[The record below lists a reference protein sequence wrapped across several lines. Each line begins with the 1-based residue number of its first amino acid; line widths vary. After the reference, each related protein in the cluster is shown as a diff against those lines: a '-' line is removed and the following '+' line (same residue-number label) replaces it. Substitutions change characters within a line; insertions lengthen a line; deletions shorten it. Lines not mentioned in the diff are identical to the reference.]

1 MIDKSILDGIII
13 GRVDPHIYAFTTRT
27 VPNYLKVGD
36 TYRPVSERLQEWR
49 KYFPQLQKEFE
60 GKAKVSDNVY
70 FRDFSVH
77 EFLEREKRRARLLP
91 TDIADDIYYSRE
103 FFKEA
108 TAQDVQEAIA
118 DILKD
123 YNNHTQIYQFY
134 NAQDRLPEKTRYA
147 STGMWD
153 MRPNQE
159 KTVENFKIALDN
171 GRKNLL
177 MYAVMRFGKSFTS
190 MCCAVAMNA
199 KLVVIVSAKADVKT
213 EWKKTVQS
221 ADNFA
226 EYEFYTSDDLKE
238 NNKIVTERLAEDKKS
253 VVFLTLQ
260 DLQGEEIKEK
270 HQELL
275 GEEIDLLII
284 DETHFGAR
292 AEKYGKV
299 LKDKK
304 KNGEIEKN
312 FENEEETIEQAEEH
326 SKALNAKVRLHLS
339 GTPYRILMGSEFE
352 KEDIIAFYQFTD
364 IVKDQK
370 KWDEENFALPE
381 EEKKEDWANPY
392 FGFPQMIRFAFNP
405 NESARAK
412 LKELSNGGTS
422 YNFSALFK
430 PKSIKKADDN
440 SHKKFENEQEILDLL
455 EVIDGSK
462 DDDELLGFLDYD
474 KIQGGKMCRHIVIV
488 LPYCAACDAL
498 EELIKTNATRFK
510 NLNGY
515 EIVNISGVD
524 RPNEYRTPE
533 EIKAK
538 IQNCEK
544 NGKKTITLTV
554 NRMLTGSTVEEWDT
568 MLFLKDTAS
577 PQEYDQAVFRLQNQY
592 VKTYKDENGDTIK
605 YNMKPQTLLV
615 DFDPQRMFVMQEQKS
630 QVYVLNVGES
640 GNAKARERLEEE
652 LEISPI
658 ITLNKDKM
666 VQVVPTDI
674 MQAVSHYSANKGVA
688 DEVREIP
695 VDLDLLLIEE
705 IRRVIERENELG
717 DKAGLTINAHEGE
730 ETDMDTGENGETS
743 GNSTD
748 NGGDS
753 TGNDSGDNT
762 QSGNDEENEDK
773 KDPVKQ
779 FRTYYSRI
787 LFFAFLTKNTVG
799 SLGEIVACIDEPENA
814 RIARNLGISKNVLS
828 AMQRMYWG
836 ALQKLDY
843 KIQNINKLSHD
854 ESVDPVRRC
863 IVAINKFGKLGVSE
877 VITPNNICKDMV
889 ELIPDDGLK
898 AIIDGNNKILDIAS
912 KAGEFAI
919 ALCEKLKLL
928 GYEIPSIKDSICS
941 IPTSSITYEFTRKIY
956 EVLGLNVENI
966 AEQFT
971 AYDLLEVQT
980 DSDEIDYEKVCGILT
995 QKKPFNTITLN
1006 DEISEGEEKVKFE
1019 AVVGN
1024 PPYQENIGSTANQS
1038 LSKQLFPAFVTM
1050 FIKMQPMYLSLLTPS
1065 RWFTGNAQDRSFVT
1079 LRAFLRKNNHFSKM
1093 VNYLNTK
1100 EVFTGVDLPGGVN
1113 YSLYERDYQGNID
1126 FTEISNGVKNRS
1138 SRPLFEE
1145 GLDIVLPLNRM
1156 ISILQ
1161 KVTLNNFIS
1170 METIVTGRNT
1180 FGVPANDTDLNA
1192 ILSNERTNETPLS
1205 IQCAYEKIAYIS
1217 ENAVTR
1223 RKDLINKWKIF
1234 TSKMNGGAG
1243 TLLDGK
1249 PVSII
1254 GKTFIS
1260 GERMVCSN
1268 ALLAIGSFD
1277 NENEAKNLQKY
1288 MHGKFFRF
1296 MLGIKK
1302 IAQVLTSNIY
1312 AFVPVQDFT
1321 ENSDIKWD
1329 KTIAEIDQQLYE
1341 KYGLTQEE
1349 IDFIEKMIKPMGD

>member
-13 GRVDPHIYAFTTRT
+13 GRVDPHIYAFTTNT

-36 TYRPVSERLQEWR
+36 TYRPVSERLQEW
-49 KYFPQLQKEFE
+49 KKHFPQLKKEFE
-60 GKAKVSDNVY
+60 GKAKVTDNVY

-91 TDIADDIYYSRE
+91 TDISANIYYSRE

-123 YNNHTQIYQFY
+123 YNDHTQIYQFY

-147 STGMWD
+147 STGKWD

-177 MYAVMRFGKSFTS
+177 MYAVMRFGKSFTA
-190 MCCAVAMNA
+190 MCCALAMHA
-199 KLVVIVSAKADVKT
+199 KLVVVVSAKADVNT
-213 EWKKTVQS
+213 EWQKTVQS
-221 ADNFA
+221 ADNFS
-226 EYEFYTSDDLKE
+226 EYEFYTSKNLKE
-238 NNKIVTERLAEDKKS
+238 NNKIITERLAEDKKA

-270 HQELL
+270 HQELF

-312 FENEEETIEQAEEH
+312 YDTEEETIEQAEEH

-364 IVKDQK
+364 IVKEQK
-370 KWDEENFALPE
+370 DWDVKNFALPE
-381 EEKKEDWANPY
+381 NEKKEDWANPY

-430 PKSIKKADDN
+430 PKSIKKADDD

-474 KIQGGKMCRHIVIV
+474 KIQDGKMCRHIVIV

-544 NGKKTITLTV
+544 DGKKTITLTV

-652 LEISPI
+652 LRISPI

-666 VQVVPTDI
+666 VRVEPTDI
-674 MQAVSHYSANKGVA
+674 MQAISHYSANKGVA

-695 VDLDLLLIEE
+695 VDLELLNIEE
-705 IRRVIERENELG
+705 IRRIIERENELG
-717 DKAGLTINAHEGE
+717 DKAGLTIKAHEGE
-730 ETDMDTGENGETS
+730 ETDMDTGDGET
-743 GNSTD
+743 GGTSTD
-748 NGGDS
+748 NGDDS
-753 TGNDSGDNT
+753 TNGNSGDNT

-799 SLGEIVACIDEPENA
+799 SLSEIVACIDEPENA

-889 ELIPDDGLK
+889 DLIPDDGLK

-919 ALCEKLKLL
+919 ALCKKLNTL
-928 GYEIPSIKDSICS
+928 GYEITSIKDSICS

-971 AYDLLEVQT
+971 AYDLLEVKA
-980 DSDEIDYEKVCGILT
+980 DDDEIDYEKVCGILT

-1024 PPYQENIGSTANQS
+1024 PPYQEDDGGAQKSARPIYNHFTKIGKGMHPRYMS
-1038 LSKQLFPAFVTM
+1038 LIIPTRWYAGGKGKDLDAFRKDMLNDKHIQELHDFLHPEELFPDTNNRGGICYFFRNESYNNENDNVT
-1050 FIKMQPMYLSLLTPS
+1050 I
-1065 RWFTGNAQDRSFVT
+1065 VT
-1079 LRAFLRKNNHFSKM
+1079 HEGEGKK
-1093 VNYLNTK
+1093 YIC
-1100 EVFTGVDLPGGVN
+1100 
-1113 YSLYERDYQGNID
+1113 Q
-1126 FTEISNGVKNRS
+1126 
-1138 SRPLFEE
+1138 RPLKTKD
-1145 GLDIVLPLNRM
+1145 LDIFIRDSKA
-1156 ISILQ
+1156 ISILE
-1161 KVTLNNFIS
+1161 KVLPQGQEVLTLEN
-1170 METIVTGRNT
+1170 
-1180 FGVPANDTDLNA
+1180 
-1192 ILSNERTNETPLS
+1192 
-1205 IQCAYEKIAYIS
+1205 YIS
-1217 ENAVTR
+1217 AAKAFGFRTFFI
-1223 RKDLINKWKIF
+1223 KDPLFRSAPDGLTMPIKCYGRSNKIGYVELNEIPSHREWVNRWKVYIPESNNIG
-1234 TSKMNGGAG
+1234 TELNDDNQNSIVGEPNTICTETYLVVGAELG
-1243 TLLDGK
+1243 LDGIK
-1249 PVSII
+1249 ANNLSQYLRTKFARYLLSLAKISQH
-1254 GKTFIS
+1254 GTAKTY
-1260 GERMVCSN
+1260 R
-1268 ALLAIGSFD
+1268 
-1277 NENEAKNLQKY
+1277 
-1288 MHGKFFRF
+1288 
-1296 MLGIKK
+1296 
-1302 IAQVLTSNIY
+1302 
-1312 AFVPVQDFT
+1312 FVPIQDFSKSWT
-1321 ENSDIKWD
+1321 DED
-1329 KTIAEIDQQLYE
+1329 LYS

>member
-1 MIDKSILDGIII
+1 MIDKSILDGIIV

-60 GKAKVSDNVY
+60 GKAKVSDSIY

-77 EFLEREKRRARLLP
+77 EFLEREKRRKRLLP
-91 TDIADDIYYSRE
+91 TDISEDIYYSRE

-123 YNNHTQIYQFY
+123 YNEHTQIYQFY

-159 KTVENFKIALDN
+159 KTVETFKIALDN

-238 NNKIVTERLAEDKKS
+238 NNKIITERLAEDKKS
-253 VVFLTLQ
+253 VLFFTLQ

-270 HQELL
+270 HQELF

-292 AEKYGKV
+292 AEKYGEV
-299 LKDKK
+299 LRAKK

-312 FENEEETIEQAEEH
+312 YETEEETIEQAEEH

-364 IVKDQK
+364 IVKEQK
-370 KWDEENFALPE
+370 DWDVKNFALPE
-381 EEKKEDWANPY
+381 NEKKEDWANPY

-430 PKSIKKADDN
+430 PKSIKKADDD

-474 KIQGGKMCRHIVIV
+474 KIQDGKMCRHIVIV

-498 EELIKTNATRFK
+498 EELIKINAPRFK

-544 NGKKTITLTV
+544 DGKKTITLTV

-652 LEISPI
+652 LRISPI

-695 VDLDLLLIEE
+695 VDLELLNIEE

-717 DKAGLTINAHEGE
+717 DKAGLTIKAHEGE
-730 ETDMDTGENGETS
+730 ETDLDTDGEET
-743 GNSTD
+743 GGTSTD
-748 NGGDS
+748 NDDDS
-753 TGNDSGDNT
+753 TGDSSGNNT
-762 QSGNDEENEDK
+762 QSGNNEENEDK

-799 SLGEIVACIDEPENA
+799 SLGEIVACIDDPENA

-877 VITPNNICKDMV
+877 VITPDNICEDMV
-889 ELIPDDGLK
+889 DLIPDDGLK
-898 AIIDGNNKILDIAS
+898 AIINGNNKILDIAS

-919 ALCEKLKLL
+919 ALCKKLQTL
-928 GYEIPSIKDSICS
+928 GYELPSIKDSIYS

-971 AYDLLEVQT
+971 AYDLLEVKA
-980 DSDEIDYEKVCGILT
+980 DDDEIDYEKVCGILT

-1024 PPYQENIGSTANQS
+1024 PPYHELLSRNESNKS
-1038 LSKQLFPAFVTM
+1038 LGKELFPSFM
-1050 FIKMQPMYLSLLTPS
+1050 KMAVKLNPLYSSLITPTK
-1065 RWFTGNAQDRSFVT
+1065 WFTSDGQDNSFP
-1079 LRAFLRKNNHFSKM
+1079 ALRKFFKANNHFKYIYS
-1093 VNYLNTK
+1093 LNNDF
-1100 EVFTGVDLPGGVN
+1100 VFTDVDLDSVS
-1113 YSLYERDYQGNID
+1113 YYLYEKDYNGDVCFCNNES
-1126 FTEISNGVKNRS
+1126 EIQRMV
-1138 SRPLFEE
+1138 RPLFEE
-1145 GLDIVLPLNRM
+1145 GFDIILSKNEMV
-1156 ISILQ
+1156 SIIK
-1161 KVTLNNFIS
+1161 KVKRNSDFIS
-1170 METIVTGRNT
+1170 LTTITYGRNA
-1180 FGVPANDTDLNA
+1180 FG
-1192 ILSNERTNETPLS
+1192 ILGKDITAENSITSPFSNSVEVR
-1205 IQCAYEKIAYIS
+1205 CKYEKIVYLD
-1217 ENAVTR
+1217 ENRVTKNR
-1223 RKDLINKWKIF
+1223 DLVGKWKIF
-1234 TSKMNGGAG
+1234 ISKGNGAAG
-1243 TLLDGK
+1243 VLTDGK
-1249 PVSII
+1249 AVSII
-1254 GKTFIS
+1254 GK
-1260 GERMVCSN
+1260 
-1268 ALLAIGSFD
+1268 AYIGNTNSACTD
-1277 NENEAKNLQKY
+1277 SLIPI
-1288 MHGKFFRF
+1288 GKFEARIEAENLKKYLATKFVRF
-1296 MLGIKK
+1296 MVGTMK
-1302 IAQVLTSNIY
+1302 VSRNITQLVY
-1312 AFVPVQDFT
+1312 KYVPMQDFT
-1321 ENSDIKWD
+1321 TNSKIKWD
-1329 KTIAEIDQQLYE
+1329 KSIAEIDKQLYE

-1349 IDFIEKMIKPMGD
+1349 IDFIEKMIKPMEQ

>member
-13 GRVDPHIYAFTTRT
+13 GRVDPHIYAFTTNT

-36 TYRPVSERLQEWR
+36 TYRPVSERLQEW
-49 KYFPQLQKEFE
+49 KKHFPQLKKEFE
-60 GKAKVSDNVY
+60 GKAKVTDNVY

-91 TDIADDIYYSRE
+91 TDISANIYYSRE

-123 YNNHTQIYQFY
+123 YNDHTQIYQFY

-171 GRKNLL
+171 NRKNLL
-177 MYAVMRFGKSFTS
+177 MYAVMRFGKSFTA
-190 MCCAVAMNA
+190 MCCALAMHA
-199 KLVVIVSAKADVKT
+199 KLVVVVSAKADVNT
-213 EWKKTVQS
+213 EWQKTVQS
-221 ADNFA
+221 ADNFS
-226 EYEFYTSDDLKE
+226 EYEFYTSKNLKE
-238 NNKIVTERLAEDKKS
+238 NNKIVTERLAEDKKA

-312 FENEEETIEQAEEH
+312 YDTEEETIEQAEEH

-364 IVKDQK
+364 IVKEQK
-370 KWDEENFALPE
+370 DWDIKNFALPE
-381 EEKKEDWANPY
+381 NEKKEDWANPY
-392 FGFPQMIRFAFNP
+392 FGFPQMVRFAFNP
-405 NESARAK
+405 NKSARAK

-474 KIQGGKMCRHIVIV
+474 KIQDGKMCRHIVIV

-515 EIVNISGVD
+515 KIINISGVD
-524 RPNEYRTPE
+524 RPNEYKTPE

-544 NGKKTITLTV
+544 DGKKTITLTV

-652 LEISPI
+652 LRISPI

-666 VQVVPTDI
+666 VRVEPTDI

-695 VDLDLLLIEE
+695 VDLGLLDIEE

-717 DKAGLTINAHEGE
+717 DKAGLTIKAHEGE
-730 ETDMDTGENGETS
+730 ETDMDTDGAET
-743 GNSTD
+743 GDTSTD
-748 NGGDS
+748 NGDDS
-753 TGNDSGDNT
+753 TNGNSGDNT

-799 SLGEIVACIDEPENA
+799 SLSEIVACIDEPENA

-889 ELIPDDGLK
+889 DLIPDDGLK

-919 ALCEKLKLL
+919 ALCKKLNTL
-928 GYEIPSIKDSICS
+928 GYEITSIKDSICS

-971 AYDLLEVQT
+971 AYDLLEVKA
-980 DSDEIDYEKVCGILT
+980 DDDEIDYEKVCGILT

-1024 PPYQENIGSTANQS
+1024 PPYQISDGGAQAS
-1038 LSKQLFPAFVTM
+1038 SKPIYNYFVD
-1050 FIKMQPMYLSLLTPS
+1050 ISKKMNATYVSMITPT
-1065 RWFTGNAQDRSFVT
+1065 RWFAGGKGLDKFRNDMMSDIHLEILHDYLNPNELFSDTNIRGGVCY
-1079 LRAFLRKNNHFSKM
+1079 FLR
-1093 VNYLNTK
+1093 NTTYDNTENLVSVYTHENSQRINLVHRPMK
-1100 EVFTGVDLPGGVN
+1100 IDGLEIFI
-1113 YSLYERDYQGNID
+1113 RDG
-1126 FTEISNGVKNRS
+1126 RA
-1138 SRPLFEE
+1138 
-1145 GLDIVLPLNRM
+1145 
-1156 ISILQ
+1156 ISILN
-1161 KVTLNNFIS
+1161 KI
-1170 METIVTGRNT
+1170 ETQRN
-1180 FGVPANDTDLNA
+1180 G
-1192 ILSNERTNETPLS
+1192 I
-1205 IQCAYEKIAYIS
+1205 IADYIS
-1217 ENAVTR
+1217 SRKPFGLEGHFIKTENYKSTFD
-1223 RKDLINKWKIF
+1223 DLRNPIICYGKGKKVGYIERDIITTHSEWIDKWKIYTPRANNIGTELNDDNLNTF
-1234 TSKMNGGAG
+1234 IGAPKTVCTESYLAVGAELDLDENACLNLAKYFKTRFVRFLHSLAKASQDATSK
-1243 TLLDGK
+1243 
-1249 PVSII
+1249 
-1254 GKTFIS
+1254 TF
-1260 GERMVCSN
+1260 
-1268 ALLAIGSFD
+1268 
-1277 NENEAKNLQKY
+1277 K
-1288 MHGKFFRF
+1288 
-1296 MLGIKK
+1296 
-1302 IAQVLTSNIY
+1302 
-1312 AFVPVQDFT
+1312 FVPLENFT
-1321 ENSDIKWD
+1321 ETSSIDWD
-1329 KTIAEIDQQLYE
+1329 KSIEEIDQQLYA

-1349 IDFIEKMIKPMGD
+1349 IDFIETMIKPMGD

>member
-1 MIDKSILDGIII
+1 MIDKSILDGIIV

-60 GKAKVSDNVY
+60 GKAKVSDSVY

-77 EFLEREKRRARLLP
+77 EFLEREKHRERLLP
-91 TDIADDIYYSRE
+91 TDISEDIYYSRE

-123 YNNHTQIYQFY
+123 YNAHTQVYQFY

-147 STGMWD
+147 STGTWD

-190 MCCAVAMNA
+190 MCCAVVMNA
-199 KLVVIVSAKADVKT
+199 KLVVVVSAKADVKT

-238 NNKIVTERLAEDKKS
+238 NNKIITERLTEDKKS
-253 VVFLTLQ
+253 VLFLTLQ
-260 DLQGEEIKEK
+260 DLQGDEIKEK
-270 HQELL
+270 HQELF

-292 AEKYGKV
+292 AEKYGEV
-299 LKDKK
+299 LRTKK

-312 FENEEETIEQAEEH
+312 YETEEETIEQAEEH

-352 KEDIIAFYQFTD
+352 KDDIIAFYQFTD
-364 IVKDQK
+364 IVNDQK

-381 EEKKEDWANPY
+381 EEKREDWENPY

-430 PKSIKKADDN
+430 PKSIKKADDE

-474 KIQGGKMCRHIVIV
+474 KIQDGKMCRHIVIV

-544 NGKKTITLTV
+544 DGKKTITLTV

-592 VKTYKDENGDTIK
+592 VKTYTDKNGEAIK

-630 QVYVLNVGES
+630 QVYVLNAGES
-640 GNAKARERLEEE
+640 GNAKACERLEEE
-652 LEISPI
+652 LRISPI

-695 VDLDLLLIEE
+695 VDLDLLSIEE
-705 IRRVIERENELG
+705 IRCVIERENELG
-717 DKAGLTINAHEGE
+717 DKAGLTIKAHEGE
-730 ETDMDTGENGETS
+730 ETDLDTDGEETGGTSTENG
-743 GNSTD
+743 GNST
-748 NGGDS
+748 NGDS
-753 TGNDSGDNT
+753 SGTT
-762 QSGNDEENEDK
+762 QSGSDEENENK

-799 SLGEIVACIDEPENA
+799 SLSEIVACIDEPENA
-814 RIARNLGISKNVLS
+814 RIAHNLGIRKNVLS

-877 VITPNNICKDMV
+877 VITPDNICKDMV
-889 ELIPDDGLK
+889 DLIPDDGLK
-898 AIIDGNNKILDIAS
+898 SIIDGNNKILDIAS

-919 ALCEKLKLL
+919 ALCKKLQTLA
-928 GYEIPSIKDSICS
+928 YELPSIKDSIYA
-941 IPTSSITYEFTRKIY
+941 IPTSTITYEFTRKIY

-966 AEQFT
+966 AEQFN
-971 AYDLLEVQT
+971 AYDLLEVKA
-980 DSDEIDYEKVCGILT
+980 DNDEIDYEKVCGILT

-1024 PPYQENIGSTANQS
+1024 PPYQENDGGGGQGASSST
-1038 LSKQLFPAFVTM
+1038 LYDKFV
-1050 FIKMQPMYLSLLTPS
+1050 YLSDKLRIKYLSMIIKANWTVGGKALNKFRQKMLNDKS
-1065 RWFTGNAQDRSFVT
+1065 IKYFIDYTNADMCF
-1079 LRAFLRKNNHFSKM
+1079 
-1093 VNYLNTK
+1093 
-1100 EVFTGVDLPGGVN
+1100 EGVQFPGGVCYFLKEDGYN
-1113 YSLYERDYQGNID
+1113 NKC
-1126 FTEISNGVKNRS
+1126 EITTITPKGITK
-1138 SRPLFEE
+1138 SRRYLIEE
-1145 GLDIVLPLNRM
+1145 GCDTYIRYSEAISVLE
-1156 ISILQ
+1156 
-1161 KVTLNNFIS
+1161 KVRNKKEKTFD
-1170 METIVTGRNT
+1170 TIVNSRNIFDLQTNFRGKETGEYT
-1180 FGVPANDTDLNA
+1180 
-1192 ILSNERTNETPLS
+1192 
-1205 IQCAYEKIAYIS
+1205 CYIS
-1217 ENAVTR
+1217 SGKCFVDKNAFTFDESVNNYKVMVSYANGAAMANIPYSVISKPFIAKPKELCSDTYLVVGCYDEEFLANNVA
-1223 RKDLINKWKIF
+1223 KYMKTKIF
-1234 TSKMNGGAG
+1234 RF
-1243 TLLDGK
+1243 LLSLK
-1249 PVSII
+1249 KSTPVAAK
-1254 GKTFIS
+1254 KTYSFIP
-1260 GERMVCSN
+1260 
-1268 ALLAIGSFD
+1268 L
-1277 NENEAKNLQKY
+1277 
-1288 MHGKFFRF
+1288 
-1296 MLGIKK
+1296 
-1302 IAQVLTSNIY
+1302 
-1312 AFVPVQDFT
+1312 QDFT
-1321 ENSDIKWD
+1321 ANSDIDWSKP
-1329 KTIAEIDQQLYE
+1329 IPEIDQQLYA
-1341 KYGLTQEE
+1341 KYNLTEEE
-1349 IDFIEKMIKPMGD
+1349 ISFIESMIKPME

>member
-13 GRVDPHIYAFTTRT
+13 GRVDPHIYAFTTNT

-36 TYRPVSERLQEWR
+36 TYRPVSERLQEW
-49 KYFPQLQKEFE
+49 KKHFPQLKKEFE
-60 GKAKVSDNVY
+60 GKAKVTDSVY

-91 TDIADDIYYSRE
+91 TDISADIYYSRE

-108 TAQDVQEAIA
+108 TVQDVQEAIA

-123 YNNHTQIYQFY
+123 YNDHTQIYQFY
-134 NAQDRLPEKTRYA
+134 NAQDRLPEQPRYA
-147 STGMWD
+147 STGKWD

-177 MYAVMRFGKSFTS
+177 MYAVMRFGKSFTA
-190 MCCAVAMNA
+190 MCCALAMHA
-199 KLVVIVSAKADVKT
+199 KLVVVVSAKADVNT
-213 EWKKTVQS
+213 EWQKTVQS
-221 ADNFA
+221 ADNFS
-226 EYEFYTSDDLKE
+226 EYEFYTSKNLKE
-238 NNKIVTERLAEDKKS
+238 NNKIVTERLAEDKKA

-270 HQELL
+270 HQELF

-312 FENEEETIEQAEEH
+312 YDTEEETIEQAEEH

-364 IVKDQK
+364 IVKEQK
-370 KWDEENFALPE
+370 DWDVKNFALPE
-381 EEKKEDWANPY
+381 NEKKEDWANPY

-462 DDDELLGFLDYD
+462 EDNELLGFLDYD
-474 KIQGGKMCRHIVIV
+474 KIQDGKMCRHIVIV

-544 NGKKTITLTV
+544 DGKKTITLTV

-640 GNAKARERLEEE
+640 GNTKARERLEEE
-652 LEISPI
+652 LRISPI
-658 ITLNKDKM
+658 FALNKDKM

-695 VDLDLLLIEE
+695 VDLELLNIEE

-717 DKAGLTINAHEGE
+717 DKAGLTIKAHEGE
-730 ETDMDTGENGETS
+730 ETDMDTDGAET
-743 GNSTD
+743 GDTSTD
-748 NGGDS
+748 NGDDS
-753 TGNDSGDNT
+753 TNGNSGDNT
-762 QSGNDEENEDK
+762 QSGNNEENEDK

-799 SLGEIVACIDEPENA
+799 SLSEIVACIDEPENA

-854 ESVDPVRRC
+854 ENVDPVRRC

-971 AYDLLEVQT
+971 AYDLLEVKA
-980 DSDEIDYEKVCGILT
+980 DDDEIDYEKVCGILT

-1006 DEISEGEEKVKFE
+1006 DETSKGEEKVKFD

-1024 PPYQENIGSTANQS
+1024 PPYQSNSNDERTTSRDKPIYNYYVNIARKLKPENCS
-1038 LSKQLFPAFVTM
+1038 L
-1050 FIKMQPMYLSLLTPS
+1050 IIPS
-1065 RWFTGNAQDRSFVT
+1065 RWMASGLGLTDFRKSMLTDKHLRSLIDFPVSSEMFANVEIKGGVCYFLWQNNYDGLCEMTSVRGGVRGKAYMRDLNEFDVLVRDGRALEILHKVLAKKEQSIIDILSVDKEFGWTSNFTGFHANQAENDVPLYYNNKGKRLIGWINRDKIKKSKHLIDKWKVMVPQAGSDGGQKIPDPVIGTNFSAPSPSVCTQTYLFFFTDTKEKSENICKYVRT
-1079 LRAFLRKNNHFSKM
+1079 KFLR
-1093 VNYLNTK
+1093 YL
-1100 EVFTGVDLPGGVN
+1100 V
-1113 YSLYERDYQGNID
+1113 SLRKITQHA
-1126 FTEISNGVKNRS
+1126 TRS
-1138 SRPLFEE
+1138 
-1145 GLDIVLPLNRM
+1145 
-1156 ISILQ
+1156 
-1161 KVTLNNFIS
+1161 TY
-1170 METIVTGRNT
+1170 TW
-1180 FGVPANDTDLNA
+1180 VP
-1192 ILSNERTNETPLS
+1192 
-1205 IQCAYEKIAYIS
+1205 
-1217 ENAVTR
+1217 
-1223 RKDLINKWKIF
+1223 
-1234 TSKMNGGAG
+1234 M
-1243 TLLDGK
+1243 
-1249 PVSII
+1249 
-1254 GKTFIS
+1254 
-1260 GERMVCSN
+1260 
-1268 ALLAIGSFD
+1268 
-1277 NENEAKNLQKY
+1277 
-1288 MHGKFFRF
+1288 
-1296 MLGIKK
+1296 
-1302 IAQVLTSNIY
+1302 
-1312 AFVPVQDFT
+1312 QDFT
-1321 ENSDIKWD
+1321 TNCKIKWN
-1329 KTIAEIDQQLYE
+1329 KSIAEIDQQLYA

-1349 IDFIEKMIKPMGD
+1349 IDFIETMIKPMGD

>member
-1 MIDKSILDGIII
+1 MIDKSILDGIIV

-60 GKAKVSDNVY
+60 GKAKVSDSVY

-91 TDIADDIYYSRE
+91 TDISADIYYSRE

-123 YNNHTQIYQFY
+123 YNDHTQIYQFY

-238 NNKIVTERLAEDKKS
+238 NNKIVTEWLAENKKA

-312 FENEEETIEQAEEH
+312 YDTEEETIEQAEEH

-364 IVKDQK
+364 IVKEQK
-370 KWDEENFALPE
+370 DWDVKNFALPE
-381 EEKKEDWANPY
+381 NEKKEDWENPY

-462 DDDELLGFLDYD
+462 EDDELLGFLDYD
-474 KIQGGKMCRHIVIV
+474 KIQDGKMCRHIVIV

-524 RPNEYRTPE
+524 RPNEYSTPE

-544 NGKKTITLTV
+544 DGKKTITLTV

-592 VKTYKDENGDTIK
+592 VKTYKDKNGDTIK

-717 DKAGLTINAHEGE
+717 DKAGLTIKAHEGE
-730 ETDMDTGENGETS
+730 ETDLDTDGEETGS
-743 GNSTD
+743 TSTD
-748 NGGDS
+748 NGGNS
-753 TGNDSGDNT
+753 TNGDSGDNI
-762 QSGNDEENEDK
+762 QSDSDDEKDDK

-799 SLGEIVACIDEPENA
+799 SLGEIVTCIDEPENA

-877 VITPNNICKDMV
+877 VITPENICKDMV
-889 ELIPDDGLK
+889 DLIPDDGLK

-919 ALCEKLKLL
+919 ALCKKLKTL
-928 GYEIPSIKDSICS
+928 GYEIPSIKDSIYS

-956 EVLGLNVENI
+956 EVLGMNVENI
-966 AEQFT
+966 AGQFT
-971 AYDLLEVQT
+971 AYDLLEVKA
-980 DSDEIDYEKVCGILT
+980 DDDEIDYEKVCGILT
-995 QKKPFNTITLN
+995 QKKPFNTIALN

-1024 PPYQENIGSTANQS
+1024 PPYQLQGASG
-1038 LSKQLFPAFVTM
+1038 
-1050 FIKMQPMYLSLLTPS
+1050 
-1065 RWFTGNAQDRSFVT
+1065 GNNDAPIYQ
-1079 LRAFLRKNNHFSKM
+1079 HFSKIAEKVNPQYVSIITKAAWFATGRENLLGAFRKSMLNNDNLKAM
-1093 VNYLNTK
+1093 VVYPESSELFSDVEIKGGLCYYLIDKSYNGLCNYTLIQGDKKITEMRKLNDFD
-1100 EVFTGVDLPGGVN
+1100 VLIRHPRL
-1113 YSLYERDYQGNID
+1113 SNIIKNIVSYHED
-1126 FTEISNGVKNRS
+1126 FSSVSSIISNDTPFGIPTNFQSNSKKQFAISSAPALQDDVK
-1138 SRPLFEE
+1138 LFYIEK
-1145 GLDIVLPLNRM
+1145 LKR
-1156 ISILQ
+1156 
-1161 KVTLNNFIS
+1161 
-1170 METIVTGRNT
+1170 
-1180 FGVPANDTDLNA
+1180 
-1192 ILSNERTNETPLS
+1192 
-1205 IQCAYEKIAYIS
+1205 KIAYIKRS
-1217 ENAVTR
+1217 AI
-1223 RKDLINKWKIF
+1223 KK
-1234 TSKMNGGAG
+1234 NGNDIGKYKVFIPEAAG
-1243 TLLDGK
+1243 SGNDPYVVGK
-1249 PVSII
+1249 PEYAEQN
-1254 GKTFIS
+1254 T
-1260 GERMVCSN
+1260 VCTQSYLYV
-1268 ALLAIGSFD
+1268 AF
-1277 NENEAKNLQKY
+1277 ENEAETKNFIAY
-1288 MHGKFFRF
+1288 ISTKFFR
-1296 MLGIKK
+1296 
-1302 IAQVLTSNIY
+1302 VLVSACKVSQHTPSKAY
-1312 AFVPVQDFT
+1312 RFVPIQDFT

-1329 KTIAEIDQQLYE
+1329 KSIAEIDQQLYE
-1341 KYGLTQEE
+1341 KYSLTQEE